1 MTTTPPPPSSSSTAS
16 STKGSGFSSVLSTF
30 LHSIQNRRWLA
41 LQQKAQKLDATT
53 QNQLHGF
60 LRDHLGNK
68 EEGDKYNNN
77 NNNDD
82 DDDDDTDSIPDDYE
96 ILQKEIDRAY
106 EQQESLEKKKQ
117 FLSTRLETYQAKLR
131 ALEVASSSTRHNDDD
146 NDDEQKKKQHR
157 QSQQKKI
164 VQLKAALQPVK
175 ELYMN
180 MEYEMKRLHQ
190 QISSMHQRQMELKI
204 KTQECKAV
212 LQELEYNSMVA
223 GTADMTISN
232 RQGTSLEE
240 TTETDEEN
248 GCNLLLEESSPP
260 TPLEVEPSLV
270 LSKFLK

>member
-1 MTTTPPPPSSSSTAS
+1 MTTATSTSTTTATAS

-41 LQQKAQKLDATT
+41 LQQKAQMLDATT

-60 LRDHLGNK
+60 LRDHLGTK
-68 EEGDKYNNN
+68 EEGGKYNNN
-77 NNNDD
+77 NNDDDDDD

-131 ALEVASSSTRHNDDD
+131 ALEVASSSSRHNNNND
-146 NDDEQKKKQHR
+146 DDEQKKKQHR
-157 QSQQKKI
+157 QSQQEKI

-175 ELYMN
+175 ELYRN
-180 MEYEMKRLHQ
+180 MEYEMKRLQQ

-212 LQELEYNSMVA
+212 LQELEYNSMVT
-223 GTADMTISN
+223 GTADMAISN
-232 RQGTSLEE
+232 QGTLLEE
-240 TTETDEEN
+240 NTERDEEN
-248 GCNLLLEESSPP
+248 GCNLLLAESSPP

-270 LSKFLK
+270 VGDN